1 MACIKAKKNE
11 KKSIGATVT
20 THVVAGLFFVK

>member
-1 MACIKAKKNE
+1 MVYIKVEKNE

-20 THVVAGLFFVK
+20 THVVAVLCFIN

>member
-1 MACIKAKKNE
+1 MVYKKVEKNE

-20 THVVAGLFFVK
+20 THVVAGLFIT